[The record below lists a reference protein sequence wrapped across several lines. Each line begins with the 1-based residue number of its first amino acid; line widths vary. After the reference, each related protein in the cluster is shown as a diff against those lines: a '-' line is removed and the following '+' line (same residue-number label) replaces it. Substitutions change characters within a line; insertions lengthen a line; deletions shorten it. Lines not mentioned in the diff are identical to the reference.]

1 MPQGV
6 LSALGN
12 RSNPL
17 SHRDVERKT
26 RARDFKPLWLLL
38 TLIAIT
44 ALHYETVGGSA
55 LLHEISQRLY
65 YLPIIYAAY
74 RYGLR
79 GGLTASLVSAALYF
93 PHIVQHWANRFSAI
107 NQYAETIL
115 FLVVGVVTG
124 LLAGKERRERERN
137 EQTNQKLQRAYL
149 ELRSTMDQLLIADRH
164 SSLGRMSAA
173 IVHEIRNPLGA
184 IRGAAEAL
192 ESCVSRERAE
202 FLDIIKLEGERLN
215 GLVTDFLRFA
225 RPRTPEMLLTP
236 PREMLDSVINL
247 ARKQAAQANVQ
258 IEIIAADNLPPVMM
272 DAEQM
277 KQALLNLILN
287 GIEAMPDG
295 GRLTIS
301 AGREGEELLLAI
313 RDTGKG
319 IDPAV
324 RDKLF
329 SPFVTTKARGTGLGL
344 AIAHRLVSQHGGR
357 ITAEDWEEGGAV
369 FQTWLPL
376 THTIGRDEQET
387 SKHASVER

>member
-1 MPQGV
+1 M
-6 LSALGN
+6 
-12 RSNPL
+12 
-17 SHRDVERKT
+17 KT
-26 RARDFKPLWLLL
+26 KSRARDFKPLWLLIA
-38 TLIAIT
+38 LIAIT
-44 ALHYETVGGSA
+44 TLHYQTVGRSP

-79 GGLTASLVSAALYF
+79 GGLTASLLSAALYF
-93 PHIVQHWANRFSAI
+93 PHIVQHWANQISAI

-115 FLVVGVVTG
+115 FLVIGVVTG

-137 EQTNQKLQRAYL
+137 EQTNLELQKAYHD
-149 ELRSTMDQLLIADRH
+149 LRSTMDQLLIADRH

-192 ESCVSRERAE
+192 ESCVPRERAE

-215 GLVTDFLRFA
+215 GLVTDFLLFA
-225 RPRTPEMLLTP
+225 RPRTSEMLLTL

-258 IEIIAADNLPPVMM
+258 IELIAADSLPPVMM

-287 GIEAMPDG
+287 SIEAMPDG
-295 GRLTIS
+295 GRLTIEAS
-301 AGREGEELLLAI
+301 HKGEELAFAV

-344 AIAHRLVSQHGGR
+344 AIANRLVSQQGGR
-357 ITAEDWEEGGAV
+357 ITAEDAGGGGAV
-369 FQTWLPL
+369 FQIRLPL
-376 THTIGRDEQET
+376 NPAAQRSKQEI
-387 SKHASVER
+387 SGHAGA